1 MKMIYYKLTH
11 KYTLI
16 DHIEFKIIGIYSSF
30 ENAKKAI
37 DFLNEK
43 EGFRDTKEGFKIK
56 KVIKILKPKLLDK
69 TFWIDGFETYQYV
82 ENINKKIVCDK
93 TISLMK
99 HFSFLIK
106 DYDFKYEKI
115 KLGDLRDE
123 NGKLWFYGPF
133 NCYSFYNDYI
143 CINFMNLVQRQ
154 DWYITITKELS
165 KDQIYIKNGQPI
177 DDKYC
182 YNWSLLSTTIKNE
195 VENNKSIF
203 GNLISK

>member
-1 MKMIYYKLTH
+1 
-11 KYTLI
+11 
-16 DHIEFKIIGIYSSF
+16 
-30 ENAKKAI
+30 
-37 DFLNEK
+37 
-43 EGFRDTKEGFKIK
+43 
-56 KVIKILKPKLLDK
+56 
-69 TFWIDGFETYQYV
+69 
-82 ENINKKIVCDK
+82 
-93 TISLMK
+93 MK

-115 KLGDLRDE
+115 ELGDLRDE

-165 KDQIYIKNGQPI
+165 KDQIYIKKGQPV

-195 VENNKSIF
+195 IENKKSIF
-203 GNLISK
+203 GNLISKQANI